1 MLTHPTLDLLHD
13 LGLHGMAKGFKDLE
27 QATETRTLK
36 HAEWLGLLLEHEI
49 TLRRQKR
56 FEARA
61 RTARLRHNASVE
73 DVDYHAARGLD
84 RAMFL
89 KLASGDFIRE
99 RRNLLITGPCGVGKS
114 WLACALGHKACR
126 EDFSVL
132 YHRMP
137 RLFAALALARGDGRY
152 AKLLR
157 ALARVDLLILDDW
170 GPEQLNDEQRRDL
183 LEIVE
188 DRYDARSIII
198 TSQLP
203 VERWYEVI
211 GNPTQARPSRARG
224 SIARKGSAEK
234 RKPTRIHASKSAP
247 EMTAVPNSPPAPV
260 GQQAPPARDAASAV
274 GARRAARG
282 SLLLTTGTASC
293 RARSKG
299 ESRCRALDQNQN

>member
-13 LGLHGMAKGFKDLE
+13 LGLHGMAKGFKALE
-27 QATETRTLK
+27 QATEARALE
-36 HAEWLGLLLEHEI
+36 HAEWLGLLLEHEV

-73 DVDYHAARGLD
+73 DIDYRAARGLD

-89 KLASGDFIRE
+89 KLAACDFIRE
-99 RRNLLITGPCGVGKS
+99 RHNLLITGPCGVGKS

-126 EDFSVL
+126 EDFSVF

-157 ALARVDLLILDDW
+157 TLARVDLLILDDW
-170 GPEQLNDEQRRDL
+170 GPEQLNAEQRRDL

-188 DRYDARSIII
+188 DRYDARSILI

-203 VERWYEVI
+203 VERWYEIIGDPTLADAILDRVI
-211 GNPTQARPSRARG
+211 HNAH
-224 SIARKGSAEK
+224 
-234 RKPTRIHASKSAP
+234 RI
-247 EMTAVPNSPPAPV
+247 E
-260 GQQAPPARDAASAV
+260 
-274 GARRAARG
+274 
-282 SLLLTTGTASC
+282 L
-293 RARSKG
+293 KG
-299 ESRCRALDQNQN
+299 ESMRKLKVAVDAEPDARQPAKQASQSVSASASIPAKVRRK

>member
-1 MLTHPTLDLLHD
+1 MLTHPTLDMLHD
-13 LGLHGMAKGFKDLE
+13 LGLHGMAKGFKELE
-27 QATETRTLK
+27 QATEARALE
-36 HAEWLGLLLEHEI
+36 HAEWLALLLEHEA

-73 DVDYHAARGLD
+73 DIDYHAARGLD
-84 RAMFL
+84 RALFL
-89 KLASGDFIRE
+89 KLAACDFIRE
-99 RRNLLITGPCGVGKS
+99 RHNLLITGPCGVGKS

-126 EDFSVL
+126 ENFSVL

-157 ALARVDLLILDDW
+157 TLARVDLLILDDW
-170 GPEQLNDEQRRDL
+170 GPEQLNAEQRRDL

-188 DRYDARSIII
+188 DRYDVHSILI

-211 GNPTQARPSRARG
+211 GNPTLADAVLDRIIHNAHRIELKGDSMRKLKDVNTEPD
-224 SIARKGSAEK
+224 ARKPAKEAQQN
-234 RKPTRIHASKSAP
+234 PT
-247 EMTAVPNSPPAPV
+247 
-260 GQQAPPARDAASAV
+260 ASASTPAK
-274 GARRAARG
+274 ARR
-282 SLLLTTGTASC
+282 
-293 RARSKG
+293 K
-299 ESRCRALDQNQN
+299 